1 MASAVDY
8 RKFAEECLDM
18 AERMPEARESLLKM
32 AETWLELAHTA
43 LSLEAIVERGQDA
56 PSSDELQ

>member
-8 RKFAEECLDM
+8 RKFAEECLNM

-43 LSLEAIVERGQDA
+43 LSLSQRSEQNA
-56 PSSDELQ
+56 PSSDKVQ

>member
-43 LSLEAIVERGQDA
+43 LSLSQRSEQNDS
-56 PSSDELQ
+56 SSDKVQ

>member
-1 MASAVDY
+1 
-8 RKFAEECLDM
+8 M